1 MAYFVAV
8 RNSLIL
14 LLFTSFTT
22 VLRSAP
28 GFWLGAQL
36 SPYGA
41 GANLAFR
48 NEFVKEDRIPGPS
61 VLAGFTGFIQV
72 KKHLQIG
79 AELNYLLLGRQ
90 FRLGPYVLRQQNHTL
105 SLALLLQPMFGKGR
119 LKGGFLLGP
128 SLQALLHA
136 GLSGPADLL
145 PYTPNTTDFR
155 TLGAAL
161 VTGIHFHLY
170 ADDKTVFRLVFRN
183 ETGLRAIY
191 RNFPNQR
198 SNPLFHQFSVTLG
211 MGFCMPEKK
220 KP

>member
-1 MAYFVAV
+1 V
-8 RNSLIL
+8 RIIGIIL
-14 LLFTSFTT
+14 LTSLCFPL
-22 VLRSAP
+22 VRASSNI
-28 GFWLGAQL
+28 WLGAQL

-61 VLAGFTGFIQV
+61 VLAGFTAFVQP

-90 FRLGPYVLRQQNHTL
+90 FSLGPYVLRQQNHTL
-105 SLALLLQPMFGKGR
+105 SLALLLQPMFGKGK
-119 LKGGFLLGP
+119 LKGGILLGP
-128 SLQALLHA
+128 SIQTLLHA

-145 PYTPNTTDFR
+145 PYTSNTKDYR
-155 TLGAAL
+155 ILGAGL
-161 VTGIHFHLY
+161 VTGLHFHLY

-183 ETGLRAIY
+183 ETGLRGVY
-191 RNFPNQR
+191 RNFPEAK
-198 SNPLFHQFSVTLG
+198 SNPLFHQFSVTFGLG
-211 MGFCMPEKK
+211 FGMPVKK